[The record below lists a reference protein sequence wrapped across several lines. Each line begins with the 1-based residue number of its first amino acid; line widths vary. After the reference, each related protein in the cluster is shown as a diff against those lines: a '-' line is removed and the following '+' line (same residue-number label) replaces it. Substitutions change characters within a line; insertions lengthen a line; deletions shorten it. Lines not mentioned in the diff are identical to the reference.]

1 MTELLALLPILLFIA
16 LLVGL
21 RWSAASA
28 GLVSACA
35 GGTVAVWAFGYP
47 ATLPNLLGPFME
59 AGFTTATI
67 VWIIF
72 PALAIYEYQER
83 TGATARIGQWL
94 SSTSASPQIVAL
106 LLAWFFAMFLEG
118 AAGFGTPV
126 ALTAPMLVA
135 LGFPPLK
142 ALVLALLGHAAG
154 VSFGAVGTPIVPLL
168 EAAPVDVRM
177 LSAMI
182 LLLHAALAW
191 WLALLIFRLAA
202 PQEKCAAPSSWIVV
216 PAATLLF
223 FLPAAVLAWFAGPEL
238 PTLAGAL
245 IGGLLFVAL
254 VKWKWPSSE
263 HAAAPAKREMLRAGL
278 PYLLV
283 LLFIL
288 GTRIVS
294 PISEVLQQATLG
306 WSFAGEF
313 SGSIALLYHPG
324 TILLLVLWVSA
335 AFSRSDRGAL
345 VSSLRGAAG
354 RLPPVALALVS
365 VLLLARLMVHSG
377 MIDTLALA
385 AAGPLGSAWPL
396 AVPLVGALGSFVT
409 GSATASN
416 IIFADFQTATAR
428 AIGLSPLLALAGQG
442 FGAAIGNII
451 APHNIV
457 AGAATVGLIGREGDI
472 LKRTLPV
479 CLIYATIGG
488 GLLLGLDWLSRDSV
502 TSAPARVM

>member
-35 GGTVAVWAFGYP
+35 GGMVAVWAFGYP

-59 AGFTTATI
+59 AGFTTVTI

-126 ALTAPMLVA
+126 ALTAPMLVV

-168 EAAPVDVRM
+168 EAAPVDARM

-191 WLALLIFRLAA
+191 WLALLLFRLAA
-202 PQEKCAAPSSWIVV
+202 PQEGGAAPSLWIVA
-216 PAATLLF
+216 PAATL
-223 FLPAAVLAWFAGPEL
+223 
-238 PTLAGAL
+238 
-245 IGGLLFVAL
+245 
-254 VKWKWPSSE
+254 
-263 HAAAPAKREMLRAGL
+263 
-278 PYLLV
+278 
-283 LLFIL
+283 
-288 GTRIVS
+288 
-294 PISEVLQQATLG
+294 
-306 WSFAGEF
+306 
-313 SGSIALLYHPG
+313 
-324 TILLLVLWVSA
+324 
-335 AFSRSDRGAL
+335 
-345 VSSLRGAAG
+345 
-354 RLPPVALALVS
+354 
-365 VLLLARLMVHSG
+365 
-377 MIDTLALA
+377 
-385 AAGPLGSAWPL
+385 PL
-396 AVPLVGALGSFVT
+396 
-409 GSATASN
+409 
-416 IIFADFQTATAR
+416 
-428 AIGLSPLLALAGQG
+428 
-442 FGAAIGNII
+442 
-451 APHNIV
+451 
-457 AGAATVGLIGREGDI
+457 
-472 LKRTLPV
+472 
-479 CLIYATIGG
+479 
-488 GLLLGLDWLSRDSV
+488 
-502 TSAPARVM
+502 